1 MDGLLKAIFFFF
13 LSDHPRDIK
22 NGKGYNSNLQ
32 GVQFNDPIIFVLFF
46 FSFNSYTQIKSRLK
60 LVRLVVHQ
68 TIHLFLCFFH
78 LKCYSSSRPVVRQL
92 LKKNVKKRKIFIDLL
107 VLLFIHNIRFV
118 FRRKKKRGQRNV
130 IVPFSGGMPLRNR
143 KTIRVW
149 SCGLIRFFS
158 SAFLPL
164 VRIARLVAS
173 SRQLDDFFISA
184 RTKHQ

>member
-1 MDGLLKAIFFFF
+1 YLITRETSKTEKDTTRTYRA
-13 LSDHPRDIK
+13 S
-22 NGKGYNSNLQ
+22 NSMI
-32 GVQFNDPIIFVLFF
+32 PSSLFCF
-46 FSFNSYTQIKSRLK
+46 FSFNSFFF
-60 LVRLVVHQ
+60 V
-68 TIHLFLCFFH
+68 FFH

-92 LKKNVKKRKIFIDLL
+92 A
-107 VLLFIHNIRFV
+107 LFSGG
-118 FRRKKKRGQRNV
+118 KKKRGQRNV